1 MKLRTVFL
9 SIFSTFAGPFGLK
22 MGMSLSEVAEAC
34 GGETP
39 EYIADD
45 RYIIHP
51 VKSHPLFEGYV
62 AWIGEKNGLY
72 YIKGI
77 SREIQA
83 TGYGAEIKQ
92 DFERL
97 LSPLE
102 KKYGRFQRINK
113 ISGDT
118 LWNKDEDFMRS
129 IAYGARI
136 YEAHWQN
143 SSDDDFD
150 GLETIAVGI
159 KTRAAYESDK
169 GYIWIEYGFSNQDDG
184 FGSFDDVL

>member
-102 KKYGRFQRINK
+102 KKVWK
-113 ISGDT
+113 ISAYKQNFRRHT
-118 LWNKDEDFMRS
+118 LE
-129 IAYGARI
+129 
-136 YEAHWQN
+136 
-143 SSDDDFD
+143 
-150 GLETIAVGI
+150 
-159 KTRAAYESDK
+159 
-169 GYIWIEYGFSNQDDG
+169 
-184 FGSFDDVL
+184 